1 MSDDLVLLKTYPD
14 EMSALIAHATLE
26 ASGIASIVSADSAGR
41 MEPHLQFARGT
52 RLLVQRSDVTAASEL
67 LGSE

>member
-14 EMSALIAHATLE
+14 ETSALIAHAVLE
-26 ASGIASIVSADSAGR
+26 AGGIASIVSADSAGR

-52 RLLVQRSDVTAASEL
+52 RLSVNSADVAVALEL
-67 LGSE
+67 LGFE